1 MNNNYNYFT
10 GKLEKLDDGRWCIR
24 LKDQGNIGFFIHPYE
39 NERTDFIENEYY
51 SFALQLWNSETDYCA
66 FGLEKTNSIKDH
78 ELTETLNS
86 MWEERQKGNS
96 GIKEIESKLIY
107 DIDFEYIKGMA
118 ERMQLNRD
126 KYPVG
131 NWTKPIDI
139 ESLKQALFRHTIEI
153 MQSNY
158 SDEQKFGHLYAIGC
172 NAFMII
178 NQLKNENL

>member
-1 MNNNYNYFT
+1 M
-10 GKLEKLDDGRWCIR
+10 GEI
-24 LKDQGNIGFFIHPYE
+24 
-39 NERTDFIENEYY
+39 NEM
-51 SFALQLWNSETDYCA
+51 
-66 FGLEKTNSIKDH
+66 
-78 ELTETLNS
+78 LTA
-86 MWEERQKGNS
+86 MWEEKQKVNS
-96 GIKEIESKLIY
+96 GIKQTESKLIY

-131 NWTKPIDI
+131 NWIKPIDI

-153 MQSNY
+153 MQGNY
-158 SDEQKFGHLYAIGC
+158 SDEQKYGHLYAIGC

>member
-1 MNNNYNYFT
+1 M
-10 GKLEKLDDGRWCIR
+10 GEI
-24 LKDQGNIGFFIHPYE
+24 
-39 NERTDFIENEYY
+39 NEM
-51 SFALQLWNSETDYCA
+51 
-66 FGLEKTNSIKDH
+66 
-78 ELTETLNS
+78 LTA

-96 GIKEIESKLIY
+96 GIKQTESKLIY

-139 ESLKQALFRHTIEI
+139 EALKQALFRHTIEI
-153 MQSNY
+153 MQGNY

>member
-1 MNNNYNYFT
+1 M
-10 GKLEKLDDGRWCIR
+10 E
-24 LKDQGNIGFFIHPYE
+24 
-39 NERTDFIENEYY
+39 
-51 SFALQLWNSETDYCA
+51 DY
-66 FGLEKTNSIKDH
+66 

-86 MWEERQKGNS
+86 MWEERQRR
-96 GIKEIESKLIY
+96 GIKETDKKLIY

-131 NWTKPIDI
+131 NWTKPIDV

-153 MQSNY
+153 MQDNY

-178 NQLKNENL
+178 NQLKKEI